1 MNKMNSVFGTSLL
14 NPKPMNGDIQKGNIS
29 ASGIASKKRGLP
41 TTASLQTPDLRT
53 STIEQKVNSTA
64 AAPIFCKPFLRQYEK
79 HYGEGD
85 LLFVKREGATNHQRN
100 LHLVANLAV
109 FNYLLRTE
117 TMGGLDDSKIR
128 KYSDLEIVMRDW
140 NWFGIMLNDM
150 DTGSRFQRLL
160 NVTVR
165 GRCRLPNYFSTD
177 GGKKFGENSVKK
189 GEVVYI
195 GFKKQRHEE
204 ATLVRCPDGSY
215 EMVQATDEDNLPA
228 ENELDNNVN
237 RPYYQ
242 AYPVLENDM
251 GDYELLIPIGVV
263 SQVPY
268 KNVSI
273 DRRLAA
279 RLVTSQNKLLD
290 MMEVFIRV

>member
-1 MNKMNSVFGTSLL
+1 MSSVFGTSLL
-14 NPKPMNGDIQKGNIS
+14 NPKPQNGDIQKGAIPSN
-29 ASGIASKKRGLP
+29 GIASRKRGLP
-41 TTASLQTPDLRT
+41 SIQALQTPDLRT

-64 AAPIFCKPFLRQYEK
+64 AAPIFCKPFIRQYEK

-85 LLFVKREGATNHQRN
+85 LLFVKREGATNNQKN
-100 LHLVANLAV
+100 LHLVANLPV
-109 FNYLLRTE
+109 LNYMLRTE
-117 TMGGLDDSKIR
+117 TEGGRGDSKAR
-128 KYSDLEIVMRDW
+128 RYSSLENVKKDW

-177 GGKKFGENSVKK
+177 GGKRNGEKNIKK
-189 GEVVYI
+189 GEIVYI
-195 GFKKQRHEE
+195 GFKKQVHRE

-215 EMVQATDEDNLPA
+215 EMVQQTDDDNREDN
-228 ENELDNNVN
+228 VN
-237 RPYYQ
+237 KPYYQ
-242 AYPVLENDM
+242 AYPVLEKDV
-251 GDYELLIPIGVV
+251 GQFELCIPIGVV

>member
-1 MNKMNSVFGTSLL
+1 
-14 NPKPMNGDIQKGNIS
+14 MNGDIQKGNVP
-29 ASGIASKKRGLP
+29 ANGIASRKRGLP
-41 TTASLQTPDLRT
+41 TVQALQTPDLRT
-53 STIEQKVNSTA
+53 STIELQVNSTA

-79 HYGEGD
+79 QYGEGD
-85 LLFVKREGATNHQRN
+85 LLFVKREGSTNHQKN
-100 LHLVANLAV
+100 LHLVANIAV
-109 FNYLLRTE
+109 LNYLLRTE
-117 TMGGLDDSKIR
+117 TAGGQGDSKVR
-128 KYSDLEIVMRDW
+128 RYSSLKNVKKDW

-177 GGKKFGENSVKK
+177 GGKRFGENSVKK
-189 GEVVYI
+189 GEIVYI
-195 GFKKQRHEE
+195 GFKKQTHDE

-215 EMVQATDEDNLPA
+215 EMVQATDNA
-228 ENELDNNVN
+228 EGADNVN
-237 RPYYQ
+237 KPYYQ
-242 AYPVLENDM
+242 AYPVLEQDV
-251 GDYELLIPIGVV
+251 GKFELCIPIGVV

-268 KNVSI
+268 RNVSI

>member
-1 MNKMNSVFGTSLL
+1 
-14 NPKPMNGDIQKGNIS
+14 
-29 ASGIASKKRGLP
+29 
-41 TTASLQTPDLRT
+41 
-53 STIEQKVNSTA
+53 
-64 AAPIFCKPFLRQYEK
+64 
-79 HYGEGD
+79 
-85 LLFVKREGATNHQRN
+85 
-100 LHLVANLAV
+100 
-109 FNYLLRTE
+109 
-117 TMGGLDDSKIR
+117 
-128 KYSDLEIVMRDW
+128 
-140 NWFGIMLNDM
+140 M

-177 GGKKFGENSVKK
+177 GGKKFGEKSVKK
-189 GEVVYI
+189 GEIVYI
-195 GFKKQRHEE
+195 GFKKQTHGE

-215 EMVQATDEDNLPA
+215 EMVQETNDEDL
-228 ENELDNNVN
+228 EDNVN
-237 RPYYQ
+237 KPYYQ
-242 AYPVLENDM
+242 AYPILEHEV
-251 GDYELLIPIGVV
+251 GKFELCIPIGVV

>member
-1 MNKMNSVFGTSLL
+1 MSSVFGTSLL
-14 NPKPMNGDIQKGNIS
+14 NPKPMNGDIRKGSIPSN
-29 ASGIASKKRGLP
+29 GIASRKRGLP
-41 TTASLQTPDLRT
+41 SVQALQTPDLRT
-53 STIEQKVNSTA
+53 STIELKVNSTA
-64 AAPIFCKPFLRQYEK
+64 AAPLFCKPFLRQYEK

-85 LLFVKREGATNHQRN
+85 LLFVKREASTNHQRN
-100 LHLVANLAV
+100 FHLVANLAV
-109 FNYLLRTE
+109 LNYLLRTE
-117 TMGGLDDSKIR
+117 KESGIGASNAR
-128 KYSDLEIVMRDW
+128 KYSTLKAVKDNW

-150 DTGSRFQRLL
+150 DAGSKFQRLL

-189 GEVVYI
+189 GEIVYI
-195 GFKKQRHEE
+195 GFKKQTHAQAE
-204 ATLVRCPDGSY
+204 LVRCPDGSY
-215 EMVQATDEDNLPA
+215 EMVQATDGGEG
-228 ENELDNNVN
+228 NE
-237 RPYYQ
+237 PYYQ
-242 AYPVLENDM
+242 AWAVLEQDV
-251 GDYELLIPIGVV
+251 GDYELCIPIGVV